1 MRANKVRIKHVDDF
15 SSIEKSIP
23 KNIGVMKNVFLGDR
37 QYPFLL
43 LHEDFGVLVV
53 MPIQYQQWKIPANCA
68 AKIDFQEKNIEYRM
82 TNPVSVL
89 QEQCCYLSYW
99 LQAAESKWFKK
110 KIGFDVLP
118 EVRGLFFMESIP
130 GDGEIPAET
139 DKIFPPNY
147 CSLSKKTEWQEMI
160 DQGSSSLVTFI
171 ADLSPVVSGAHEI
184 RQEDLDRWSSKL
196 AEKIVDVDIQD
207 QWLDFRKE
215 YAEEFKFDQILLSGF
230 KIYEI
235 EREISFKPITIML
248 GKNNSGKST
257 IIQAL
262 LLLKQSFE
270 NLRKGVPLK
279 FHGPYWDL
287 GNHKNCCY
295 NKNIEIPIQF
305 RLTFKNQLGQKRAF
319 GFEFGSGENNQSVL
333 KKLEYYE
340 SLTVNEIEK
349 TESLSLDSLLYTFSL
364 DDQSKKLVL
373 NIINSEHPR
382 WKAKIS
388 ELNGQQKSE
397 KTDKSISTENSSLT
411 RMLTEGATQAVI
423 EPKTFLPDEPKT
435 SDPVFSDNP
444 DYIKAYSVF
453 FREFKE
459 LTETTRRL
467 LDSIVYISPNRPY
480 IKRFYSAS
488 NISGDELVWDM
499 FTNDLARKKVVK
511 LVNHWLKEFEIGY
524 QIKKTAYNSLSGTN
538 IVSPELVPINSH
550 NGLLFAFSDVG
561 QGLTHLLPV
570 IVTLMAKIDS
580 FIIIEDPEVHIHPRL
595 QAALGDLFIESV
607 KENRNFLLV
616 ESHSEH
622 ILDRLQ
628 LRIAEEKITNKE
640 IALYYLKINQRPSRL
655 KLDSYGVFQNEI
667 PEEFFDAGIDDSEQQ
682 IGKILARKQKEMNEI
697 KVEQPVVG

>member
-15 SSIEKSIP
+15 SSIEKNIP
-23 KNIGVMKNVFLGDR
+23 KNIGVLKNLFLGDR

-43 LHEDFGVLVV
+43 LHEDFGILVV
-53 MPIQYQQWKIPANCA
+53 MPIQYQQWETPANCA
-68 AKIDFQEKNIEYRM
+68 DKVDFQVKNIGYRM
-82 TNPVSVL
+82 TNPVAIL

-99 LQAAESKWFKK
+99 LQSAESRWFKK
-110 KIGFDVLP
+110 EIGFDALP

-130 GDGEIPAET
+130 GDGEIPAEA
-139 DKIFPPNY
+139 DKIFQPNFF
-147 CSLSKKTEWQEMI
+147 LSKKAEWQEMI
-160 DQGSSSLVTFI
+160 DQESSSLVNFI
-171 ADLSPVVSGAHEI
+171 AGLSPVVSGAHEI
-184 RQEDLDRWSSKL
+184 RREDLDRWARKL

-207 QWLDFRKE
+207 QWQNFSKGD
-215 YAEEFKFDQILLSGF
+215 AEEFKFDQISLSGF

-235 EREISFKPITIML
+235 EREILFRPITIML

-270 NLRKGVPLK
+270 NLRKGISLK

-287 GNHKNCCY
+287 GNHENCCY
-295 NKNIEIPIQF
+295 NKDAEIPIQF

-319 GFEFGSGENNQSVL
+319 GFEFGLDQNKQSAL
-333 KKLEYYE
+333 MKLEYYE
-340 SLTVNEIEK
+340 SLTVNEIGK
-349 TESLSLDSLLYTFSL
+349 TESLLYTFSL

-382 WKAKIS
+382 WKAKVS
-388 ELNGQQKSE
+388 ELDRQQKS
-397 KTDKSISTENSSLT
+397 DKSISTENSSLI
-411 RMLTEGATQAVI
+411 RRLTKGATQAVI

-435 SDPVFSDNP
+435 SDSVFLDNP

-459 LTETTRRL
+459 LTETMRRF
-467 LDSIVYISPNRPY
+467 LDSIIYIGPNRPY

-488 NISGDELVWDM
+488 DISGDELVWNM
-499 FTNDLARKKVVK
+499 FTNDLARKKVVE
-511 LVNHWLKEFEIGY
+511 LVNYWLSEFEIGY
-524 QIKKTAYNSLSGTN
+524 QIKKTTYDSLSGTD
-538 IVSPELVPINSH
+538 IVSPELVHINSH
-550 NGLLFAFSDVG
+550 NGLPFAFSDVG

-570 IVTLMAKIDS
+570 IVTLMAKTDS
-580 FIIIEDPEVHIHPRL
+580 FVIIEDPEVHIHPRL
-595 QAALGDLFIESV
+595 QAALGDLFIGSV

-640 IALYYLKINQRPSRL
+640 IALYYLKINERPSRL
-655 KLDSYGVFQNEI
+655 KLDSYGVFQDVI
-667 PEEFFDAGIDDSEQQ
+667 PEEFFDVGIDDSEQQ
-682 IGKILARKQKEMNEI
+682 IEKILARKQKELNE
-697 KVEQPVVG
+697 

>member
-1 MRANKVRIKHVDDF
+1 MDHF

-23 KNIGVMKNVFLGDR
+23 KDIGVLKNLFLGDR

-43 LHEDFGVLVV
+43 LHENFGILVV
-53 MPIQYQQWKIPANCA
+53 MPIQYQQWKTSANCTD
-68 AKIDFQEKNIEYRM
+68 KVDFQEKNIGYRM
-82 TNPVSVL
+82 TNPVSVV

-110 KIGFDVLP
+110 EIGFDVFP

-139 DKIFPPNY
+139 DKIFPPN
-147 CSLSKKTEWQEMI
+147 CSLSKKAEWQEMI
-160 DQGSSSLVTFI
+160 DRGSSSLVNFI
-171 ADLSPVVSGAHEI
+171 AGLSPVVSGAHEI
-184 RQEDLDRWSSKL
+184 RREDLDRWTRRL

-215 YAEEFKFDQILLSGF
+215 DAEEFKFDRISLSGF

-235 EREISFKPITIML
+235 EREISFRPITIML

-270 NLRKGVPLK
+270 NLRKGIPLK
-279 FHGPYWDL
+279 FHGHYWDL
-287 GNHKNCCY
+287 GNHENCCY
-295 NKNIEIPIQF
+295 NKDTEIPIQF
-305 RLTFKNQLGQKRAF
+305 RLTFKNQLGQQRAF
-319 GFEFGSGENNQSVL
+319 GFEFGSDQNKQSVL
-333 KKLEYYE
+333 MKLEYYE

-349 TESLSLDSLLYTFSL
+349 TASLSLDSLLYTFSL

-382 WKAKIS
+382 WKAKVS
-388 ELNGQQKSE
+388 ELDRQQKSE
-397 KTDKSISTENSSLT
+397 KTGKSISTENSSLI

-435 SDPVFSDNP
+435 YDPDFSDNP

-459 LTETTRRL
+459 LTETMRRF

-488 NISGDELVWDM
+488 DISGDELVWDM
-499 FTNDLARKKVVK
+499 FTNDLARKKVVE
-511 LVNHWLKEFEIGY
+511 LVNHWLNEFEIGY
-524 QIKKTAYNSLSGTN
+524 QIKKTPYDSLSGTD
-538 IVSPELVPINSH
+538 IVSPGLVPINSH
-550 NGLLFAFSDVG
+550 NGLSFAFSDVG

-570 IVTLMAKIDS
+570 IVTLMAKTDS

-622 ILDRLQ
+622 IIDRLQ
-628 LRIAEEKITNKE
+628 RRIAEEKITNE
-640 IALYYLKINQRPSRL
+640 ETALYYLKINERPSRL
-655 KLDSYGVFQNEI
+655 KLDNYGVFQDDI

-682 IGKILARKQKEMNEI
+682 IEKILARKQKEMNE
-697 KVEQPVVG
+697 